1 MQYAFSMT
9 SRMVTIAVTCAVLL
23 CGLLFLLG
31 VEIGVR
37 FVAPAWSGGDAAA
50 RSASPSPEASAQ
62 PVAAVST
69 GPTITPAVAP
79 VPTQST
85 YTGDVTSLPAS
96 SSTN

>member
-50 RSASPSPEASAQ
+50 RSASPSPE
-62 PVAAVST
+62 
-69 GPTITPAVAP
+69 PAR
-79 VPTQST
+79 
-85 YTGDVTSLPAS
+85 L
-96 SSTN
+96 SSTFDEELEGLPTME

>member
-50 RSASPSPEASAQ
+50 RSALPGVAAQ
-62 PVAAVST
+62 PVAAVAAA
-69 GPTITPAVAP
+69 PTVTPAAAP
-79 VPTQST
+79 ASTQST
-85 YTGDVTSLPAS
+85 YTGDVVSLPAS
-96 SSTN
+96 SPTN

>member
-37 FVAPAWSGGDAAA
+37 YAAPSQ
-50 RSASPSPEASAQ
+50 SAQ
-62 PVAAVST
+62 PAAVVSAA
-69 GPTITPAVAP
+69 PAVTPAAAP
-79 VPTQST
+79 ASTQPAD
-85 YTGDVTSLPAS
+85 TGDVASLPAS